1 MPAPETTT
9 EFAIQRL
16 YIKDQSFEAPG
27 TPGVFQ
33 KTWNPELNLQIQSRH
48 SKMSDDN
55 YEVVLQITVTVQSEK
70 ETAFIAE
77 VHQAGIFTMK
87 NFSEQDIHRLI
98 GQICPNILYPYLRA
112 VVSQMVSDA
121 SFPSLYLAPINFE
134 ALYEQQLAQAK
145 ATNPEVPA

>member
-1 MPAPETTT
+1 MTAPEIKS

-16 YIKDQSFEAPG
+16 YVKDQSFEAPG
-27 TPGVFQ
+27 TPGIFQ

-48 SKMSDDN
+48 TKISDDT

-70 ETAFIAE
+70 ETAFVAE
-77 VHQAGIFTMK
+77 VHQAGIFAIK

-98 GQICPNILYPYLRA
+98 GQICPNILYPYVRS
-112 VVSQMVSDA
+112 VVSEMVSQA

-134 ALYEQQLAQAK
+134 ALYEQQLEQAK
-145 ATNPEVPA
+145 AANPQVPA